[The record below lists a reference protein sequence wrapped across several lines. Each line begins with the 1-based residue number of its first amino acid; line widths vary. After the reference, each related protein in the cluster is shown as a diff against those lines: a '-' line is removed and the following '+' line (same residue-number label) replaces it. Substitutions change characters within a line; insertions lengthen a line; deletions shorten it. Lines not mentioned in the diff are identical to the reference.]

1 MNTLQ
6 LQGEIELLRQE
17 LASSD
22 YKTIKQ
28 IEQSCY
34 TPEQWEIIKTER
46 EGLRERIREYE
57 AQLELL
63 NQNS

>member
-6 LQGEIELLRQE
+6 LQGEIEVLRQE

-34 TPEQWEIIKTER
+34 TPEKWEEIKTER
-46 EGLRERIREYE
+46 EGLRERIRKYE
-57 AQLELL
+57 SLL
-63 NQNS
+63 DSINVL